1 MKWKKGWS
9 FSVSIYSERKGL
21 IAERKM
27 VIGERIPQAAERKM
41 MIAERI
47 ILPIINY
54 YKENIL

>member
-1 MKWKKGWS
+1 
-9 FSVSIYSERKGL
+9 
-21 IAERKM
+21 M